1 MAICPSCQKKLKWY
15 HFKREICPACS
26 KNWDGMLAQAAAEA
40 PPITLPTPVT
50 EPAPDSDYLDLGSLL
65 ESIHV
70 KESAG
75 VDDEFFANV
84 WAPGGYPTRSFAA
97 SLVIHACM
105 VGLIYGVSGMSFGKS
120 LPFTRA
126 ALERDY
132 EITYYRP
139 QDLLPK
145 INSAKDGPKAP
156 AGKKP
161 DVKPPKG
168 STTFHPTQ
176 TIQSSPLQ
184 ADNDTQT
191 IIQPSAPQPL
201 RQEVKVPNIVIWNVP
216 ETNAETL
223 QIASKQ
229 IAAPMMQKPDAAL
242 PQLRPPDA
250 DAKDIDRKLSEL
262 TLAKTEIVNMQAK
275 MTVKMGTSAEWNIAS
290 DAGNPGPLLSVPVD
304 TSAQL
309 SNLQAKMN
317 AKLGTS
323 AEWSI
328 GDGTNPGPTINV
340 PVSGAGANQLRNMI
354 VLSANPGLPGP
365 GGLKVPA
372 GSKTGAF
379 SMSPDGNRAGS
390 PDGVD
395 GGVLGGGVAGGGGR
409 GGTGSGF
416 GGGGN
421 IASIQIP
428 GMSVKGGPNTGAPT
442 VAGPGR
448 RPRSPGGFSDMQ
460 TIDDP
465 GESYNIT
472 VVEGRTGGAG
482 LGVYG
487 ILSGKRNYTVFIP
500 MPAGRWTMQF
510 SEMPDKGNESAS
522 PGGRPAATPVSGSQ
536 VTLAA
541 GDAIMQPRPLRKVDP
556 GRPEDP
562 ELAQLRGLVVLY
574 AVIRK
579 DGGID
584 RIRVVRS
591 LNPVLDERAIEA
603 LKQWKFK
610 AAQLGENPIEVQAL
624 FGVPF
629 RPVRQ

>member
-1 MAICPSCQKKLKWY
+1 
-15 HFKREICPACS
+15 
-26 KNWDGMLAQAAAEA
+26 MLVQAAAEA
-40 PPITLPTPVT
+40 PPITRPAPVT
-50 EPAPDSDYLDLGSLL
+50 EPVPDADYLDLGSLL

-168 STTFHPTQ
+168 STAFHPTQ

-201 RQEVKVPNIVIWNVP
+201 KQEVKVPNIVIWNVP
-216 ETNAETL
+216 ETNVETL

-242 PQLRPPDA
+242 PQLRPPDVEA
-250 DAKDIDRKLSEL
+250 RDLDRKLSEL
-262 TLAKTEIVNMQAK
+262 TLAKTDVVNMQAK

-290 DAGNPGPLLSVPVD
+290 DAANPGPLVNVPVD
-304 TSAQL
+304 HTAQL
-309 SNLQAKMN
+309 SNLQAKMT
-317 AKLGTS
+317 AKMGTS

-328 GDGTNPGPTINV
+328 GDGTSPGPTINV

-510 SEMPDKGNESAS
+510 SEMPDKGRDSANA
-522 PGGRPAATPVSGSQ
+522 GGRPAATPVSGSQ

-574 AVIRK
+574 AVIRN

-591 LNPVLDERAIEA
+591 LNPVLDERAIAA

-610 AAQLGENPIEVQAL
+610 PAQLGENSIEVQAL

>member
-1 MAICPSCQKKLKWY
+1 MAICPSCQKKLKWH

-40 PPITLPTPVT
+40 PPITEPAPVT

-70 KESAG
+70 KESVA
-75 VDDEFFANV
+75 VDGEIFSNV
-84 WAPGGYPTRSFAA
+84 WAPGGYPTRSFAT

-145 INSAKDGPKAP
+145 INSKKDGPKAP

-168 STTFHPTQ
+168 STAFHPTQ

-201 RQEVKVPNIVIWNVP
+201 KQEVKVPNIVIWNVP
-216 ETNAETL
+216 ETNVETL

-250 DAKDIDRKLSEL
+250 EARDLERKLSEL
-262 TLAKTEIVNMQAK
+262 TLAKSDVVNMQAK

-290 DAGNPGPLLSVPVD
+290 DAANPGPLLNVPVD
-304 TSAQL
+304 NTSQL
-309 SNLQAKMN
+309 SNLQAKMT
-317 AKLGTS
+317 AKMGTS

-328 GDGTNPGPTINV
+328 GDGKNPGPTINV

-390 PDGVD
+390 PDGGD
-395 GGVLGGGVAGGGGR
+395 DGVLGGGVAGGGGR

-510 SEMPDKGNESAS
+510 SEMPDKASESAS
-522 PGGRPAATPVSGSQ
+522 MGGRPAATPVSGSQ
-536 VTLAA
+536 VTVAA

-591 LNPVLDERAIEA
+591 LNPVLDERAIAA

>member
-1 MAICPSCQKKLKWY
+1 MAICQSCQKKLKWY

-26 KNWDGMLAQAAAEA
+26 KSMTDMPEKAAVEAPAVKEQVAQA
-40 PPITLPTPVT
+40 
-50 EPAPDSDYLDLGSLL
+50 DYLDLGSLL
-65 ESIHV
+65 DSIQV
-70 KESAG
+70 KESAAADRE
-75 VDDEFFANV
+75 VFANV
-84 WAPGGYPTRSFAA
+84 WAPGGYPTRSFAM
-97 SLVIHACM
+97 SLMLHACM
-105 VGLIYGVSGMSFGKS
+105 VVLIYFVSGMKFGRA

-145 INSAKDGPKAP
+145 IKSAKDGPKAP

-161 DVKPPKG
+161 EVKPPKG
-168 STTFHPTQ
+168 STAFHPTQ
-176 TIQSSPLQ
+176 TIQSSPLK
-184 ADNDTQT
+184 ADNENQT
-191 IIQPSAPQPL
+191 VIQPSTPQPL
-201 RQEVKVPNIVIWNVP
+201 KQEVKVPNIVIWNVP
-216 ETNAETL
+216 ESKVETL

-250 DAKDIDRKLSEL
+250 DAKEVERKLAEL
-262 TLAKTEIVNMQAK
+262 TMAKTDILNMQAK

-290 DAGNPGPLLSVPVD
+290 DASNPGPLVNMPVD
-304 TSAQL
+304 NSAQL
-309 SNLQAKMN
+309 ANLQSKMTAKM
-317 AKLGTS
+317 GTS

-328 GDGTNPGPTINV
+328 GDGTSPGPTINV
-340 PVSGAGANQLRNMI
+340 PVGGAGANQLRNMI

-365 GGLKVPA
+365 GGLRVPP

-379 SMSPDGNRAGS
+379 SMSADGNRAGS
-390 PDGVD
+390 PDGED
-395 GGVLGGGVAGGGGR
+395 GGILGGGVPGGGGR

-442 VAGPGR
+442 IAGPGR

-487 ILSGKRNYTVFIP
+487 ILAGKRNYTVFIP

-510 SEMPDKGNESAS
+510 SEMPEKESANT
-522 PGGRPAATPVSGSQ
+522 GGRPAATAASGSQ
-536 VTLAA
+536 VTVAA

-591 LNPVLDERAIEA
+591 LNPVLDERAMAA

-610 AAQLGENPIEVQAL
+610 PAQLGENSIEVQAL

>member
-1 MAICPSCQKKLKWY
+1 MANCQSCQTKLKWY

-26 KNWDGMLAQAAAEA
+26 KNWNGMLAKAAAEA
-40 PPITLPTPVT
+40 PPIT
-50 EPAPDSDYLDLGSLL
+50 EPATDSDYLDLGSLL
-65 ESIHV
+65 DSIHV
-70 KESAG
+70 KESAAI
-75 VDDEFFANV
+75 DADLFANV
-84 WAPGGYPTRSFAA
+84 WAPGGYPTRSFAT

-105 VGLIYGVSGMSFGKS
+105 VGLIYGLSGVSFGKS

-168 STTFHPTQ
+168 STAFHPTQ
-176 TIQSSPLQ
+176 TVQSSPLQ
-184 ADNDTQT
+184 ADNESQT

-201 RQEVKVPNIVIWNVP
+201 KQEVKVPNIVIWNVP
-216 ETNAETL
+216 ETNVETL

-250 DAKDIDRKLSEL
+250 DAKDLERKLSEL
-262 TLAKTEIVNMQAK
+262 TLAKTDIVNMQAK

-290 DAGNPGPLLSVPVD
+290 DAANPGPLLNAPVD
-304 TSAQL
+304 NTAQL
-309 SNLQAKMN
+309 SNLQAKMT
-317 AKLGTS
+317 AKMGTS

-328 GDGTNPGPTINV
+328 GDGTSPGPTINV

-379 SMSPDGNRAGS
+379 SMSPEGNRAGS

-421 IASIQIP
+421 LASIQIP

-442 VAGPGR
+442 IAGPGR

-510 SEMPDKGNESAS
+510 SEMPDKESAS
-522 PGGRPAATPVSGSQ
+522 SGGRPAATPVSGSQ

-541 GDAIMQPRPLRKVDP
+541 GDAIIQPRPLRKVDP

-610 AAQLGENPIEVQAL
+610 PAQLGENSIEVQAL

>member
-26 KNWDGMLAQAAAEA
+26 KNWDGMVAQTTAEA
-40 PPITLPTPVT
+40 PPIT
-50 EPAPDSDYLDLGSLL
+50 EPAPVTVPAADSDYLDLGSLL

-70 KESAG
+70 KESAA
-75 VDDEFFANV
+75 VDREVFANV
-84 WAPGGYPTRSFAA
+84 WAPGGYPTRSFTA
-97 SLVIHACM
+97 SLVLHACM

-168 STTFHPTQ
+168 STAFHPTQ
-176 TIQSSPLQ
+176 TVQSSPLQ
-184 ADNDTQT
+184 ADNETQT

-201 RQEVKVPNIVIWNVP
+201 KQEVKVPNIVIWNVP
-216 ETNAETL
+216 ETNVETL

-229 IAAPMMQKPDAAL
+229 IAAPMLQKPDAAL

-250 DAKDIDRKLSEL
+250 EAKGVERRLSEL
-262 TLAKTEIVNMQAK
+262 TLAKTDVINMQAK

-290 DAGNPGPLLSVPVD
+290 DAANPGPLLNVPVD
-304 TSAQL
+304 STPEV
-309 SNLQAKMN
+309 SNLQARMT

-328 GDGTNPGPTINV
+328 GDGTSPGPTINV

-390 PDGVD
+390 PDGGD
-395 GGVLGGGVAGGGGR
+395 DGVLGGGVAGGGGR

-428 GMSVKGGPNTGAPT
+428 GMSVKGGANTGAAT
-442 VAGPGR
+442 IAGPGR

-460 TIDDP
+460 AIDDP

-510 SEMPDKGNESAS
+510 SEMPDKGHDSAS
-522 PGGRPAATPVSGSQ
+522 TGGRPAATPVSGSQ
-536 VTLAA
+536 ITVAA

-556 GRPEDP
+556 GRPEDS

>member
-1 MAICPSCQKKLKWY
+1 MAICKSCQQKLKWY
-15 HFKREICPACS
+15 QRNREICPACS
-26 KNWDGMLAQAAAEA
+26 ENWEASQVSAEEASPAAPEA
-40 PPITLPTPVT
+40 
-50 EPAPDSDYLDLGSLL
+50 DYLDLGSLL
-65 ESIHV
+65 NSIHV
-70 KESAG
+70 RETAVIEHEVFS
-75 VDDEFFANV
+75 NV
-84 WAPGGYPTRSFAA
+84 WAPAGYPTRSFAA
-97 SLVIHACM
+97 SLVLHACM
-105 VGLIYGVSGMSFGKS
+105 VGLIWGLSGMSFGKP

-132 EITYYRP
+132 EITYYKP
-139 QDLLPK
+139 EDLLPK

-161 DVKPPKG
+161 ELKPPKG
-168 STTFHPTQ
+168 STAFHPTQ
-176 TIQSSPLQ
+176 TIQSSPKE
-184 ADNDTQT
+184 ADNESQT
-191 IIQPSAPQPL
+191 IVQPSAPEVKI

-216 ETNAETL
+216 ETKLETL

-229 IAAPMMQKPDAAL
+229 IGAPMEQKPEAAL
-242 PQLRPPDA
+242 PQLRPPDV
-250 DAKDIDRKLSEL
+250 DGKNVERNLSEL
-262 TLAKTEIVNMQAK
+262 TLAKVEITNLNAK
-275 MTVKMGTSAEWNIAS
+275 MTVKIGTMAEWNIAS
-290 DAGNPGPLLSVPVD
+290 DAANPGPLLNTPVD
-304 TSAQL
+304 NTAQL
-309 SNLQAKMN
+309 SRLQAGMTS
-317 AKLGTS
+317 KLGTS
-323 AEWSI
+323 IEWSM
-328 GDGTNPGPTINV
+328 GDGKTPGPTINV
-340 PVSGAGANQLRNMI
+340 PLTGAGSNQLRNMV

-372 GSKTGAF
+372 GNKTGAF

-395 GGVLGGGVAGGGGR
+395 DGVLGGGVPGGGGS
-409 GGTGSGF
+409 GGSGSGF

-428 GMSVKGGPNTGAPT
+428 GMSVKGGPNSGAAT
-442 VAGPGR
+442 IAGPGR

-460 TIDDP
+460 TIEDP

-472 VVEGRTGGAG
+472 VVEGRSGGAG

-487 ILSGKRNYTVFIP
+487 VLSGKRNYTVFIP

-510 SEMPDKGNESAS
+510 SEMPEPRSTSG
-522 PGGRPAATPVSGSQ
+522 PRPAATQVSGSQ
-536 VTLAA
+536 VMVAS
-541 GDAIMQPRPLRKVDP
+541 GDAIVQPRPLRKVDP

-562 ELAQLRGLVVLY
+562 DLAQLRGLVVLY

-584 RIRVVRS
+584 KIRVVRS

-610 AAQLGENPIEVQAL
+610 PALLGDSAIDVQAL

>member
-1 MAICPSCQKKLKWY
+1 MT
-15 HFKREICPACS
+15 
-26 KNWDGMLAQAAAEA
+26 AE
-40 PPITLPTPVT
+40 V
-50 EPAPDSDYLDLGSLL
+50 
-65 ESIHV
+65 
-70 KESAG
+70 
-75 VDDEFFANV
+75 FANV

-105 VGLIYGVSGMSFGKS
+105 VGLIYGLSGVSFGKT

-145 INSAKDGPKAP
+145 INSAKDGPKPP

-168 STTFHPTQ
+168 STEFHPTQ

-184 ADNDTQT
+184 ADNESQT
-191 IIQPSAPQPL
+191 IVQPSAPQL
-201 RQEVKVPNIVIWNVP
+201 LKQEVKVPNIVIWNVP
-216 ETNAETL
+216 ETNVETL

-229 IAAPMMQKPDAAL
+229 IAAPMLQKPDAAL

-250 DAKDIDRKLSEL
+250 EGKDVERRLSEL
-262 TLAKTEIVNMQAK
+262 TLAKTDIVNMQAK

-290 DAGNPGPLLSVPVD
+290 DAGNPGPLLNVPVD
-304 TSAQL
+304 NAAQL
-309 SNLQAKMN
+309 SNLQAKMT
-317 AKLGTS
+317 AKMGTS

-328 GDGTNPGPTINV
+328 GDGTSPGPTINV

-365 GGLKVPA
+365 GGIKVPA

-379 SMSPDGNRAGS
+379 SISPDGNRAGS

-510 SEMPDKGNESAS
+510 SEMPDKGRESAS
-522 PGGRPAATPVSGSQ
+522 TGGRPAATPVTGSQ

-574 AVIRK
+574 AVIRN

-610 AAQLGENPIEVQAL
+610 PAQLGENSIEVQAL